1 MNPPFFGDAN
11 DKFRVSLGLGV
22 TYSNFRSI
30 KLSNNFQNALG
41 GTLGLPAGA
50 AASSA
55 KIDSKWAPVLNVGAN
70 YAIDKNW
77 GVTFSVSYVPMK
89 TNATVTTKVNGN
101 TVAVAKTR
109 ITLDPIV
116 PFLYVTYKF

>member
-1 MNPPFFGDAN
+1 
-11 DKFRVSLGLGV
+11 
-22 TYSNFRSI
+22 
-30 KLSNNFQNALG
+30 
-41 GTLGLPAGA
+41 
-50 AASSA
+50 
-55 KIDSKWAPVLNVGAN
+55 
-70 YAIDKNW
+70 
-77 GVTFSVSYVPMK
+77 MK

>member
-1 MNPPFFGDAN
+1 MGSCFD
-11 DKFRVSLGLGV
+11 
-22 TYSNFRSI
+22 
-30 KLSNNFQNALG
+30 
-41 GTLGLPAGA
+41 
-50 AASSA
+50 
-55 KIDSKWAPVLNVGAN
+55 VGAN